1 MKKSFVLAA
10 LAGAAVCSMAFAQP
24 DGSVI
29 INEAMVNPPSPDAD
43 GTREFFELK
52 RVSDNGTLQNLWLVV
67 IDGDNNTA
75 GNSTATGVVDFAL
88 NLSNFSFGT
97 NGLLLLRDSTL
108 VLQPA
113 PAPETNVVVITPD
126 WQGCTGSVTVG
137 NIDIENGGATYLL
150 VRNFTGS
157 ICQDLDTN
165 NDGILDATPWTSV
178 VDALGFIDGDDFDA
192 GIPARQYA
200 TQLGGIDFTDNSA
213 IATGF
218 TPDAFA
224 RICGDLLSHDML
236 GTSPGPYV
244 ADPAETRF
252 FPDAGQAL
260 DGNYTLTPGSPNI
273 EVCGPAGC
281 DDIDFN
287 NNGVF
292 PEDQDVID
300 FFDVLAGGTPATCD
314 AIAGCNDID
323 FNNNGV
329 FPEDQ
334 DVVDFFNVL
343 AGGTCPQ

>member
-10 LAGAAVCSMAFAQP
+10 LAGCAMSSVAFAQLE
-24 DGSVI
+24 GSII

-43 GTREFFELK
+43 NTREFFELK
-52 RVSDNGTLQNLWLVV
+52 RIGDTGLQGVWLVV

-88 NLSNFSFGT
+88 DLSNFTFGN

-113 PAPETNVVVITPD
+113 PAAETNVVVITPD
-126 WQGCTGSVTVG
+126 WQGCTGTLTVG
-137 NIDIENGGATYLL
+137 NIDIENGSATYLL

-157 ICQDLDTN
+157 ICQDLDTD
-165 NDGILDATPWTSV
+165 NDGVLNATPWTSV
-178 VDALGFIDGDDFDA
+178 IDAVGFIDGDDFDA

-200 TQLGGIDFTDNSA
+200 TQLGGFEVTDNSA
-213 IATGF
+213 IPTGF
-218 TPDAFA
+218 TPDSFA
-224 RICGDLLSHDML
+224 RICNAIVIHDIL

-252 FPDAGQAL
+252 FPEGQTL
-260 DGNYTLTPGSPNI
+260 DGNYTLTPGSENI
-273 EVCGPAGC
+273 EVCAPAGC

-287 NNGVF
+287 NDEVF
-292 PEDQDVID
+292 PDDQDVVD
-300 FFDVLAGGTPATCD
+300 FFNVLAGASCPA
-314 AIAGCNDID
+314 CNDID
-323 FNNNGV
+323 FNNDEV
-329 FPEDQ
+329 FPDDQ

-343 AGGTCPQ
+343 AGGECV

>member
-1 MKKSFVLAA
+1 M
-10 LAGAAVCSMAFAQP
+10 
-24 DGSVI
+24 
-29 INEAMVNPPSPDAD
+29 
-43 GTREFFELK
+43 
-52 RVSDNGTLQNLWLVV
+52 
-67 IDGDNNTA
+67 
-75 GNSTATGVVDFAL
+75 
-88 NLSNFSFGT
+88 
-97 NGLLLLRDSTL
+97 
-108 VLQPA
+108 
-113 PAPETNVVVITPD
+113 
-126 WQGCTGSVTVG
+126 TVG

-178 VDALGFIDGDDFDA
+178 VDAFGFIDGDDFDA

-200 TQLGGIDFTDNSA
+200 TQLGGVDVTDNSA

-218 TPDAFA
+218 TPDTFT
-224 RICGDLLSHDML
+224 RICNAIVIHDVL

-252 FPDAGQAL
+252 FPDSGQSL

-314 AIAGCNDID
+314 PVAGCNNID

-334 DVVDFFNVL
+334 DVIDFFDVL
-343 AGGTCPQ
+343 AGGTPATCGG